1 MATQLHRFSF
11 KAMACQ
17 NELSLYYNNKKAARE
32 IADQAIAMV
41 NALEQRY
48 SRYLPDSIL
57 SKINASAGQ
66 SGISVDPETTAL
78 LDYAQ
83 TCYQQSNGLF
93 DVTSGVL
100 RNVWDFKSNNLPK
113 QQDVEAV
120 QQLVGWDKLNWTP
133 PRITLPESG
142 MELDFG
148 GIVKEY
154 AADGCANLCRS
165 LGIKSGMVNMGGDIY
180 VIGPHPDGNSWII
193 GIQDP
198 RNPDNVI
205 TSIELKQGGLASSG
219 DYQRSMVIDDK
230 RYSHILN
237 PKTGWPVQ
245 GLRAVS
251 VIAPHCL
258 IAGSTSTIAMLK
270 GEEGKQWLDTTGL
283 SYLWIDGQGKCFGH
297 QSGASK

>member
-1 MATQLHRFSF
+1 M
-11 KAMACQ
+11 
-17 NELSLYYNNKKAARE
+17 
-32 IADQAIAMV
+32 
-41 NALEQRY
+41 
-48 SRYLPDSIL
+48 
-57 SKINASAGQ
+57 
-66 SGISVDPETTAL
+66 
-78 LDYAQ
+78 
-83 TCYQQSNGLF
+83 F

-100 RNVWDFKSNNLPK
+100 RNVWDFKSDNLPE

-120 QQLVGWDKLNWTP
+120 QQLIGRDKLNWTP
-133 PRITLPESG
+133 PRITLPVSG

-165 LGIKSGMVNMGGDIY
+165 LGVKSGMVNMGGDIH
-180 VIGPHPDGNSWII
+180 VIGPHPDGSPWII

-198 RNPDNVI
+198 GNPDNVI

-219 DYQRSMVIDDK
+219 DYQRSMVIADK

-270 GEEGKQWLDTTGL
+270 GEEGKRWLDKTGL
-283 SYLWIDGQGKCFGH
+283 SYLWIDEQGKCFGH
-297 QSGASK
+297 QC

>member
-11 KAMACQ
+11 KAMACL
-17 NELSLYYNNKKAARE
+17 NELSLYCNNKKSARE
-32 IADQAIAMV
+32 ISDQAIAMV
-41 NALEQRY
+41 NRLEQRY
-48 SRYLPDSIL
+48 SRYLADSIL
-57 SKINASAGQ
+57 SKINASAGRP
-66 SGISVDPETTAL
+66 GISVDAETTAL

-100 RNVWDFKSNNLPK
+100 RNVWDFKSNKLPE

-120 QQLVGWDKLNWTP
+120 QQLIGWDKLDWTP
-133 PRITLPESG
+133 PCITLPVAG

-165 LGIKSGMVNMGGDIY
+165 LGVKSGMVNMGGDIH
-180 VIGPHPDGNSWII
+180 VIGPHPDGNPWII

-198 RNPDNVI
+198 GNPDNVI

-219 DYQRSMVIDDK
+219 DYQRSMVIDNK

-237 PKTGWPVQ
+237 PLTGWPVQ

-251 VIAPHCL
+251 VVAPHCL

-270 GEEGKQWLDTTGL
+270 GEDGKRWLDSTGL
-283 SYLWIDGQGKCFGH
+283 SYLWFDDQGKCFGH
-297 QSGASK
+297 QC